1 MFAHICLLISTH
13 FPTSEYIMGDSMD
26 WTSDTL
32 GTYVEYLRFIKI
44 LQDSQSPLSEVTPQ
58 VVSRSAEATAVAL
71 VVTGVVN

>member
-1 MFAHICLLISTH
+1 
-13 FPTSEYIMGDSMD
+13 MD